1 MRLSLETLADKIKAI
16 GVVLAFIV
24 GASAV
29 VVRYYKLPT
38 EVQVL
43 STGQKDLRKSV
54 DQLSV
59 KVDLLEKRVKRVYSL
74 RRTQP

>member
-16 GVVLAFIV
+16 GVILAFIV

-43 STGQKDLRKSV
+43 STEQKDLRKSV

-59 KVDLLEKRVKRVYSL
+59 KVDLLEKRVKR
-74 RRTQP
+74 RTQP